1 MDLIIYDSE
10 NCVSVRN
17 GGDATFRL
25 TLRGDFPFSQI
36 GLNLLGLKK
45 GDMLEVGNEKGTKNW
60 YIRKTDNERG
70 FQIRVISSG
79 LGIRNKELCKV
90 MMKELKLDG
99 GTSWLIAKNPVNI
112 DGKDYYQLI
121 TSRPIVTTKGKSKK

>member
-10 NCVSVRN
+10 NCVSIRN

-36 GLNLLGLKK
+36 GANLLGIKK
-45 GDMLEVGNEKGTKNW
+45 GDRLEVANEKGTKNW
-60 YIRKTDNERG
+60 YIRKADNEKG
-70 FQIRVISSG
+70 FLVTLISTG
-79 LGIRNKELCKV
+79 LGIRNKELCKI

-99 GTSWLIAKNPVNI
+99 SASFLIAKNPVNI
-112 DGKDYYQLI
+112 EGNNYYQLI
-121 TSRPIVTTKGKSKK
+121 TSRPIIVTKGKSKK